1 MALERERSLIINV
14 RESNSSDKF
23 DDNFLQ
29 DLKSR
34 QKLQEVT
41 IEVSDLSGLTYTR
54 MLSSALETFVAKFE
68 EHIALSYSTNDFAI
82 FSGKLSSE
90 RIMEIAEQIEV
101 VESVEPLPK
110 IALISYTDPIDDNVE
125 LASVVDDDKGIS
137 DIIDQLEKKRLS

>member
-68 EHIALSYSTNDFAI
+68 EHIALSYSTNDF
-82 FSGKLSSE
+82 GRQVL
-90 RIMEIAEQIEV
+90 
-101 VESVEPLPK
+101 
-110 IALISYTDPIDDNVE
+110 
-125 LASVVDDDKGIS
+125 
-137 DIIDQLEKKRLS
+137 